1 MRILITI
8 LAVYLIVVAGGIS
21 IGSITMVGKMS
32 TPMTNSDAIF
42 SVLLML
48 PLVVL
53 GILLLRE
60 PIGKRG
66 NKGEG

>member
-66 NKGEG
+66 SKGEG